1 MFRFINNMHD
11 KSQIAA
17 WKIHFQHSPLSETRF
32 KQILSSGI
40 FEFYD
45 CPEIGSIVDYKP
57 IVIFNQEEALL
68 GYFSSQVKTGKSLGV
83 NRRKVVILSRK
94 KVNQFKNDRKANFL
108 EPIKSEEIEEFENET
123 LRKFFNKSYIR
134 VLVKIK
140 ESFDNFNRR
149 NKKKVYN
156 WDSKNNN
163 DKTLGQSR
171 SDQRRNNDALAS
183 WRRMPGAGFSK
194 S

>member
-11 KSQIAA
+11 KSQIVA

-94 KVNQFKNDRKANFL
+94 KVNQFENNRKADFL
-108 EPIKSEEIEEFENET
+108 EPIKSEEIEKFENET
-123 LRKFFNKSYIR
+123 MRKFFNKSYVR

-140 ESFDNFNRR
+140 EHFDDFNRR
-149 NKKKVYN
+149 NKKKAYN
-156 WDSKNNN
+156 WDSKNN
-163 DKTLGQSR
+163 DKTLGPSL
-171 SDQRRNNDALAS
+171 SDLRRNNDALVS

>member
-11 KSQIAA
+11 KSQIVA

-68 GYFSSQVKTGKSLGV
+68 GYFSSQVKEALQKYPEQSFAQKFSLC
-83 NRRKVVILSRK
+83 NR
-94 KVNQFKNDRKANFL
+94 Q
-108 EPIKSEEIEEFENET
+108 
-123 LRKFFNKSYIR
+123 KFSWR
-134 VLVKIK
+134 KIK
-140 ESFDNFNRR
+140 E
-149 NKKKVYN
+149 
-156 WDSKNNN
+156 
-163 DKTLGQSR
+163 
-171 SDQRRNNDALAS
+171 
-183 WRRMPGAGFSK
+183 GF
-194 S
+194 

>member
-11 KSQIAA
+11 KSQIVA
-17 WKIHFQHSPLSETRF
+17 WEIHFQNSPLSETRF

-94 KVNQFKNDRKANFL
+94 KVNQFKNDRKA
-108 EPIKSEEIEEFENET
+108 
-123 LRKFFNKSYIR
+123 
-134 VLVKIK
+134 K
-140 ESFDNFNRR
+140 E
-149 NKKKVYN
+149 
-156 WDSKNNN
+156 
-163 DKTLGQSR
+163 
-171 SDQRRNNDALAS
+171 ALQK
-183 WRRMPGAGFSK
+183 PHL
-194 S
+194 